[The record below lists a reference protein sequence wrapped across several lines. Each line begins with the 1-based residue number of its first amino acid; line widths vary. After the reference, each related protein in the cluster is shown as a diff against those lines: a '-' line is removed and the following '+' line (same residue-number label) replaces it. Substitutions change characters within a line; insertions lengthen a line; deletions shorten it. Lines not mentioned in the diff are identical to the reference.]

1 LNLFKR
7 YFDTIND
14 KDLIFDKFLNHS
26 DRSKSKKRR
35 LIEDEDEEVGNIPE
49 SAPLSNISNWVLRNQ
64 SKKLKK

>member
-1 LNLFKR
+1 MNLFKR

-35 LIEDEDEEVGNIPE
+35 LIEDEEEEVGNIPE
-49 SAPLSNISNWVLRNQ
+49 PAPFSNIINRVLRSQ